1 MSYKLVR
8 IILLFTL
15 LSVAGQL
22 AAFNQHCDMSEVS
35 NKITNSMQHNMQH
48 GLSFDSEYQSMMEET
63 SAMQTMPC
71 CDMSAGCDMASCV
84 ALMLNYF
91 NNRSELFNQSSLVN
105 VYKPSFHS
113 FELDSFYKPPI
124 FS

>member
-1 MSYKLVR
+1 MSFKLVR
-8 IILLFTL
+8 IIVLFTL

-35 NKITNSMQHNMQH
+35 NKITNNMQH
-48 GLSFDSEYQSMMEET
+48 DMQHDLSDVSEHQSMMTEG

-84 ALMLNYF
+84 ALMLNSF
-91 NNRSELFNQSSLVN
+91 VSRSELFNQSGLVN
-105 VYKPSFHS
+105 VYKLSFHS
-113 FELDSFYKPPI
+113 FELDSLYKPPI